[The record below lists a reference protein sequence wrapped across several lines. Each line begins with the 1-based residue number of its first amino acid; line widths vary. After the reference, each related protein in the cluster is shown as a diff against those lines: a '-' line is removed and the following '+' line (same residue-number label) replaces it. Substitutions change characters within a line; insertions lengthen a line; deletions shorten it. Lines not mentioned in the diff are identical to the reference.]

1 MDFII
6 NILILGIKED
16 YHLTVMFI
24 PSNKD
29 LSVGNQ
35 FFIGKLLMTVN
46 NVILD
51 NGIIHYV
58 ATSRETLTNK
68 TGITLQ
74 AIYSK
79 INHTTLTTIQ

>member
-16 YHLTVMFI
+16 HCLTVMFI

-35 FFIGKLLMTVN
+35 FFIGKLLMTVD

-51 NGIIHYV
+51 NNIIHYV
-58 ATSRETLTNK
+58 ATSRETLINK
-68 TGITLQ
+68 TGTTLE

>member
-16 YHLTVMFI
+16 YHLTLMFI

-51 NGIIHYV
+51 NGIIQYV

-68 TGITLQ
+68 TGTTLQ